1 MRIAINRGFGGFDLS
16 VLAVLRYAELSGLKL
31 YPCAQIG
38 HDFRDPR
45 FRVMNDPAH
54 YNDTLF
60 VSFYKEP
67 PDKLGKLDD
76 SALWSDGDIERT
88 DPILIKVIEEL
99 GLEVNTS
106 VSKIEIIEIP
116 DDIEWGIDEYDGLET
131 VEEKH
136 RSWS

>member
-1 MRIAINRGFGGFDLS
+1 MKVAINRCFGGFDLS
-16 VLAVLRYAELSGLKL
+16 IKAVLRYAELSGFKL
-31 YPCAQIG
+31 YPCVQID
-38 HDFRDPR
+38 HDFRNPR
-45 FRVMNDPAH
+45 YRVVDDPAH

-60 VSFYKEP
+60 VHFSTEL
-67 PDKLGKLDD
+67 PDKLGNIED
-76 SALWSDGDIERT
+76 STYWSERDIKRT

-116 DDIEWGIDEYDGLET
+116 DGIEWGIDDYDGLET